1 MERKQLV
8 RSISTFNRAHRYQ
21 IQKIMESEGLFYGQ
35 LPILETVKNLGSC
48 TQKEIAAQLHV
59 SAPSVAT
66 SVKRLVKKGYLTK
79 KIDEKDQRNS
89 RVEITENGRM
99 KSEACREKFDKLD
112 QRVFCDLSEE
122 ECDMLAHILEK
133 LNNAVGKENAN
144 D

>member
-1 MERKQLV
+1 MKRKELV
-8 RSISTFNRAHRYQ
+8 RAISIFNREHRSQ

-48 TQKEIAAQLHV
+48 TQKEIATQLHV

-79 KIDEKDQRNS
+79 KTDENDQRNS
-89 RVEITENGRM
+89 RVEITESGRM
-99 KSEACREKFDKLD
+99 KSDACREKFDKLD
-112 QRVFCDLSEE
+112 ARVFRDLSDE
-122 ECDMLAHILEK
+122 ECDMLAHILDK
-133 LNNAVGKENAN
+133 LNSAVGKENAN